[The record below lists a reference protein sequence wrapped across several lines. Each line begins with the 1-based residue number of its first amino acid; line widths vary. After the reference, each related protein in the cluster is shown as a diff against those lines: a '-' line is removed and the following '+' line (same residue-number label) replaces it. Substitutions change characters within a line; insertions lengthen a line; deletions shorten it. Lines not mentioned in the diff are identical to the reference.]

1 MEETEER
8 NEISRQLHFIGIVLV
23 LIFIVLAFFGIQK
36 GLELYQSYNESK
48 QLEELSYQ
56 EMANRFNQ
64 EIEAAKNTTYMD
76 GIVSILINNIDQ
88 NATWDY
94 FISDNGKDVVEVNGK
109 FNKNNME
116 QVLSILTDNIGI
128 SPYETGV
135 GTIITTTPNG
145 NKSFDTSKIDSITF
159 RIQFVKHLDDSLK
172 DNVYDKYYQNYA
184 EIVIAPYSGLNITRT
199 ASTSIFNI
207 MNSYIRNVLWTN

>member
-94 FISDNGKDVVEVNGK
+94 FVSDNGKDVVEVNGK
-109 FNKNNME
+109 FNK
-116 QVLSILTDNIGI
+116 
-128 SPYETGV
+128 
-135 GTIITTTPNG
+135 
-145 NKSFDTSKIDSITF
+145 
-159 RIQFVKHLDDSLK
+159 K
-172 DNVYDKYYQNYA
+172 DNLEETMAMIKLSPSFKD
-184 EIVIAPYSGLNITRT
+184 
-199 ASTSIFNI
+199 
-207 MNSYIRNVLWTN
+207 YIWGGQRLKHEFYK